1 RDAGDRLYEAR
12 VIVSDVA
19 DARAHRPADHLIR
32 RRCFQDRGEDRGAL
46 VRGRAEQAQRP
57 VLAQGV
63 VLSEKL
69 RGRTD
74 PSRAF
79 GGIRRATNRLTA
91 PAYWKFESSPL
102 QQTVRL
108 SPDFASVRRKAP
120 VFRHFYGH
128 AGRQRRQ
135 RRAKSRNI
143 APRRGSVSV

>member
-1 RDAGDRLYEAR
+1 MIGRSRMPMACSRR
-12 VIVSDVA
+12 VSRSSHPKA
-19 DARAHRPADHLIR
+19 MLSRSW
-32 RRCFQDRGEDRGAL
+32 RGQGAL

-108 SPDFASVRRKAP
+108 SPDFASVPGKTRGFPPFWRPCGAAESAETRKALQ
-120 VFRHFYGH
+120 H
-128 AGRQRRQ
+128 
-135 RRAKSRNI
+135 RAEE
-143 APRRGSVSV
+143 G